1 MRITGL
7 AAVAAVLLTTAVSA
21 QEKQIAQPF
30 EGGDTAAA
38 AGQAV
43 SDADLTK
50 YRAARSANPEISA
63 PMPQKFRSAPP
74 ALTEEGF
81 RQVTRSANGS
91 VTQSEA
97 AAGTQEAIERGRKAA
112 GSIDRSRMQRRKIEG
127 GDLELAGDDVRKQR
141 MVVGADDRV
150 RVSPTNK
157 FPFTAL
163 GYVYSEYDDGT
174 AGGCSGT
181 MIAENLVLTAAHCVY
196 RTEQSKWADYI
207 AFIPALDDKS
217 APFGKYEAKE
227 WSILQG
233 YMDLSGTEY
242 GYNHLSHDVAVI
254 ELDKPAGKRTGWM
267 AYGYDDKLDGFTA
280 NIIGYPGDKPDGTMW
295 SASCPI
301 DPNFIAPDLFEMDCD
316 TYPGSSGSSMY
327 AYYKAKNDRV
337 IYGIN
342 VASGSSHNY
351 GLRITGPYFNWLHSF
366 GNQ

>member
-21 QEKQIAQPF
+21 QEKQIAQPS
-30 EGGDTAAA
+30 EGGDTAA

-43 SDADLTK
+43 SDADLAK

-63 PMPQKFRSAPP
+63 PMPQKFRSSPP
-74 ALTEEGF
+74 PLTVEGF
-81 RQVTRSANGS
+81 RQVTRSADGA
-91 VTQSEA
+91 VTQGDAPE
-97 AAGTQEAIERGRKAA
+97 GTREAIERSRKAA
-112 GSIDRSRMQRRKIEG
+112 GSIDRSRMQRRKIDD
-127 GDLELAGDDVRKQR
+127 GDLELAGDDARKQR
-141 MVVGADDRV
+141 MVVGTDDRV

-157 FPFTAL
+157 FPFTTL

-181 MIAENLVLTAAHCVY
+181 LIAENLVLTAAHCVY

-207 AFIPALDDKS
+207 AFIPALDDRN
-217 APFGKYEAKE
+217 APFGKYEAKD
-227 WSILQG
+227 WSILQA

-242 GYNHLSHDVAVI
+242 GFNHLANDIAVI
-254 ELDKPAGKRTGWM
+254 QLKDPAGKRAGWL
-267 AYGYDDKLDGFTA
+267 AYGYDDKLNGFNA
-280 NIIGYPGDKPDGTMW
+280 NIIGYPGDKPQGTMW
-295 SASCPI
+295 RASCPI

-327 AYYKAKNDRV
+327 AYYKSKNDRV
-337 IYGIN
+337 VYGIN

-351 GLRITGPYFNWLHSF
+351 GLRITGPYFNWLQSF
-366 GNQ
+366 MK